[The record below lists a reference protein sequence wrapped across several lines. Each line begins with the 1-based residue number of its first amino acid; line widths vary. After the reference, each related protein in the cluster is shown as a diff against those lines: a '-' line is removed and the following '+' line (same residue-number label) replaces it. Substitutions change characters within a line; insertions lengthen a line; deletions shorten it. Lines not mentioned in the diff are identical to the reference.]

1 VRPLADP
8 IATLRPA
15 LQAAGYTLPAVQQL
29 LGADR
34 HLSSREEDLVIF
46 ERRFAGDAAL
56 PLAGRL
62 FLLNREVDRA
72 AWDRALPSLPAAG
85 LEEMGL
91 ASSAGGVLRATVRL
105 VPHGDIYI
113 ASDALGEDR
122 TAEHV
127 TGINN
132 PAVLLSELAVRRSVK
147 LGLDLGCGGGIQSL
161 LMSRH
166 CERVIATDL
175 NPRALEF
182 TQLNA
187 RINGVSNVETRLGSL
202 FEPVE
207 GLAFDL
213 ILCNP
218 PYVISPESQ
227 FLYRDSGMP
236 ADSLCRQ
243 LVGEAGLHL
252 ADGGFAQFLVS
263 WAQPADRQWRQVLEG
278 WLGAAPCD
286 AWFLHYNTEDPLTYA
301 SKWNRPLRFSEL
313 AGYGAVVDRWTA
325 YCREQ
330 SIDAIGFGSVTLRR
344 RSGAI
349 NWRRADE
356 LHEGHNTASDHIQ
369 RVFVAEDLLRALPD
383 EEALFLTRCRLAPG
397 HRLEQTMVEGPEG
410 GWQPLETR
418 LVMTQGLGFQG
429 SLDLPLAQVL
439 QHLDGRRT
447 LAEATAAAAAE
458 MGIGANELP
467 DFRQAAA
474 ATVRRLFELGFLE
487 PE

>member
-1 VRPLADP
+1 MPVADP

-15 LQAAGYTLPAVQQL
+15 LREAGYTLPAVRQL

-34 HLSSREEDLVIF
+34 HLSSREEDLIIF
-46 ERRFAGDAAL
+46 ERRFAGDDPMA
-56 PLAGRL
+56 LAGRL
-62 FLLNREVDRA
+62 FLLNRDVDRA
-72 AWDRALPSLPAAG
+72 TWDRALPRLTAPSLVK
-85 LEEMGL
+85 MGL
-91 ASSAGGVLRATVRL
+91 ATSAGGVLSAAVRL

-113 ASDALGEDR
+113 ASDPLGEGR

-132 PAVLLSELAVRRSVK
+132 PAVLLSELAVRRPVK
-147 LGLDLGCGGGIQSL
+147 LGLDLGCGGGVQSL

-166 CERVIATDL
+166 CDRVIATDL

-182 TQLNA
+182 TRLNA
-187 RINGVSNVETRLGSL
+187 RINGVTNVETRLGSL

-243 LVGEAGLHL
+243 LVGEVGLHL
-252 ADGGFAQFLVS
+252 TEGGFAQLLVS
-263 WAQPADRQWRQVLEG
+263 WAQPANLPWRAVLEG
-278 WLGAAPCD
+278 WLGDAPCD

-301 SKWNRPLRFSEL
+301 WKWNRPLRFSEL
-313 AGYGAVVDRWTA
+313 AGFGAVVDRWTA

-330 SIDAIGFGSVTLRR
+330 SIDAIGFGSVSLRR
-344 RSGAI
+344 RSGTA

-356 LHEGHNTASDHIQ
+356 LHEGHDSASDHIQ
-369 RVFVAEDLLRALPD
+369 RVFAAEDLLQGLADD
-383 EEALFLTRCRLAPG
+383 EAIMETRCRLAPG
-397 HRLEQTMVEGPEG
+397 HRLEQTMVEGADG
-410 GWQPLETR
+410 GWQPLQTR
-418 LVMTQGLGFQG
+418 LVMTEGLGFQG
-429 SLDLPLAQVL
+429 SIDIPLAQML
-439 QHLDGRRT
+439 QLLDGRRA
-447 LAEATAAAAAE
+447 LSDAVATAASEMSIPEGELPEFRHAAA
-458 MGIGANELP
+458 L
-467 DFRQAAA
+467 
-474 ATVRRLFELGFLE
+474 TVRRLLELGFLE